1 MHDSVMLEAKGRPTA
16 MIATS
21 EFVLEARTQRDAL
34 GMTGLEP
41 VIIAHPLS
49 SLTDE
54 EIGSVS
60 SYLQGLHARADDF
73 AAEASPA
80 PAAAPATPAAAPAA
94 PAPAP
99 APAEEPAP
107 ATGS

>member
-21 EFVLEARTQRDAL
+21 EFLLEARTQRDAL

-41 VIIAHPLS
+41 VTIAHPLS

-54 EIGSVS
+54 EIGRRIDQALPQIEQVW
-60 SYLQGLHARADDF
+60 LTGCTG
-73 AAEASPA
+73 
-80 PAAAPATPAAAPAA
+80 AAAAAK
-94 PAPAP
+94 
-99 APAEEPAP
+99 
-107 ATGS
+107 

>member
-54 EIGSVS
+54 EIGRRIEQALPQIEQVW
-60 SYLQGLHARADDF
+60 LTGHAG
-73 AAEASPA
+73 AA
-80 PAAAPATPAAAPAA
+80 
-94 PAPAP
+94 
-99 APAEEPAP
+99 
-107 ATGS
+107 